1 MPTFA
6 EKAEALAGC
15 SPAKA
20 GAHLRPHNLSWAPA
34 PTGAHCPDGQRGF
47 TLVELMVVLAILALA
62 AAAVVLTIP
71 GDERTVRSEADRL
84 AARLAA
90 ARDVAVIEGRSVAV
104 NFAPSG
110 YGFERRVEGAWQ
122 PLPGRA
128 FEQRNWPGDVR
139 FVAGD
144 GQGVSRILFD
154 RVGTSPTPQSVVLAG
169 GDARETVRVS
179 ATGEVSRGQ

>member
-6 EKAEALAGC
+6 ETAERKGRHRARHRRA
-15 SPAKA
+15 S
-20 GAHLRPHNLSWAPA
+20 
-34 PTGAHCPDGQRGF
+34 RGF

-62 AAAVVLTIP
+62 ATAVVLTIP
-71 GDERTVRSEADRL
+71 GDARTVRGEADRL

-110 YGFERRVEGAWQ
+110 YGFERRIEGAWQ

-139 FVAGD
+139 FVAGG
-144 GQGVSRILFD
+144 GQAAARIVFD
-154 RVGTSPTPQSVVLAG
+154 RVGTSPTPQAILLTG
-169 GDARETVRVS
+169 GDVREVVRVS
-179 ATGEVSRGQ
+179 ATGEVSRGE

>member
-1 MPTFA
+1 MA
-6 EKAEALAGC
+6 ERVRAS
-15 SPAKA
+15 SP
-20 GAHLRPHNLSWAPA
+20 
-34 PTGAHCPDGQRGF
+34 GQRRAGTSGF
-47 TLVELMVVLAILALA
+47 TLVELMVVLTILALA

-71 GDERTVRSEADRL
+71 GEERNVRSEADRV

-90 ARDVAVIEGRSVAV
+90 ARDVAVIEGRGVAV

-128 FEQRNWPGDVR
+128 FEQRSWPGDVR

-144 GQGVSRILFD
+144 GQGAARILFD
-154 RVGTSPTPQSVVLAG
+154 RVGTSPTPQALVLSG
-169 GDARETVRVS
+169 GGAREIVRVS
-179 ATGEVSRGQ
+179 ATGEISRGH

>member
-1 MPTFA
+1 MRTSARTA
-6 EKAEALAGC
+6 E
-15 SPAKA
+15 
-20 GAHLRPHNLSWAPA
+20 APA
-34 PTGAHCPDGQRGF
+34 PPGNGF
-47 TLVELMVVLAILALA
+47 TLVELMVVLAIMALA
-62 AAAVVLTIP
+62 ATVVVLTIP
-71 GDERTVRSEADRL
+71 GEDRNVRTEADRL

-110 YGFERRVEGAWQ
+110 YGFERRIEGNWQ

-128 FEQRNWPGDVR
+128 FEQRNWPTDVR

-144 GQGVSRILFD
+144 GQAVTRILFD
-154 RVGTSPTPQSVVLAG
+154 RVGTSPTPQAVMLSG
-169 GDARETVRVS
+169 GDAREIVRVS

>member
-6 EKAEALAGC
+6 ETAERKARHRRA
-15 SPAKA
+15 
-20 GAHLRPHNLSWAPA
+20 
-34 PTGAHCPDGQRGF
+34 DRGF

-62 AAAVVLTIP
+62 VTAVVLTIP
-71 GDERTVRSEADRL
+71 GDARTVRGEADRL

-110 YGFERRVEGAWQ
+110 YGFERRIEGTWQ

-128 FEQRNWPGDVR
+128 FEQRSWPGDVR
-139 FVAGD
+139 FVAD
-144 GQGVSRILFD
+144 GGQAVARILFD
-154 RVGTSPTPQSVVLAG
+154 RVGTSPTPQAILLTG
-169 GDARETVRVS
+169 GDAREVVRVS
-179 ATGEVSRGQ
+179 ATGEVSRGR